1 MKHNKVIG
9 AAAVVMIAVGL
20 SACGSHD
27 AADSALDQKGRFPME
42 EPCRHSSAPDP
53 YDLRLGP
60 TLKTEDHCL
69 VMLNS
74 EPGEGV
80 SPERAQAIVWDAR
93 RKAEGAE
100 WRIANLITLAT
111 RTIDAASAEQKSP
124 LIERFRGQVAEQVY
138 RANQEIAHSSLA
150 LGGKPQ
156 PGFEIRWVQPK

>member
-20 SACGSHD
+20 SACSHD
-27 AADSALDQKGRFPME
+27 TADSASEQKSLFPME
-42 EPCRHSSAPDP
+42 KPCRHSSAPDP

-100 WRIANLITLAT
+100 WCIANLITLAT
-111 RTIDAASAEQKSP
+111 RTIDAAPDEQKSP
-124 LIERFRGQVAEQVY
+124 LIEQFRGQVAAQVY
-138 RANQEIAHSSLA
+138 RANQEMAHSSLA